1 MVIAQK
7 PLRVVQDSGK
17 EGEEVGLG
25 TRNAA
30 WFRESCGLYFKAAL
44 ENQKEE
50 TLTRWLGL
58 R

>member
-1 MVIAQK
+1 MQ
-7 PLRVVQDSGK
+7 
-17 EGEEVGLG
+17 LG
-25 TRNAA
+25 Y
-30 WFRESCGLYFKAAL
+30 RESCGLYFKAAL